1 MESGVTLPDSTAM
14 SSTTTAGIDDFPYEK
29 LNQADKN
36 TLISIIETLAG
47 ELSSVKSEVS
57 EVKSEVS
64 DIRQDSDRNSREI
77 ADTNGRVSE
86 VEDDIEDIHENV
98 DRASKKIAD
107 TNGRVSDLEDNTDA
121 SDASESNDS
130 TDNPNGKSGK
140 STPLEQ
146 ICSLPEHVSD
156 DNLTKNQQRARS
168 VAMNIETYGRSCP
181 AGVSL
186 PFSRLRSVLTAQ
198 EDSRAHYQTVRR
210 VAEFLSEFGEDGVR
224 ISETRGGKTV
234 VVFTES
240 VVKRLTDVVT
250 SETTPTASPV
260 LI

>member
-1 MESGVTLPDSTAM
+1 M
-14 SSTTTAGIDDFPYEK
+14 SESTTTGIDFPIEQ
-29 LNQADKN
+29 LNHADKS
-36 TLISIIETLAG
+36 TLISVIETLAG
-47 ELSSVKSEVS
+47 ELSSVKSELS
-57 EVKSEVS
+57 SVKSEVE

-77 ADTNGRVSE
+77 ADTNGRVSD
-86 VEDDIEDIHENV
+86 VEDEVDDIHKNV

-107 TNGRVSDLEDNTDA
+107 TNGRVSDIEDEID
-121 SDASESNDS
+121 SDES
-130 TDNPNGKSGK
+130 SGDHSSPSDPK
-140 STPLEQ
+140 GESVETSHSPLEQ
-146 ICSLPEHVSD
+146 ICSLPEHVAD

-186 PFSRLRSVLTAQ
+186 SFSRLRSVLTAQ

-234 VVFTES
+234 VVFRERLVDS
-240 VVKRLTDVVT
+240 LTDVVT
-250 SETTPTASPV
+250 SEDTTTTSPV